1 MRIRR
6 PCLEVLASPEAIG
19 RAAGGGA
26 PRRGLSTEARR
37 VASLQ
42 GTTGAP
48 APQGHWG
55 PRTRT
60 TGSGGGG
67 RARTGGAVVVGV
79 QPAELSDRG
88 GEVGQAQ
95 VAVAVLVRE
104 RQDARRQRVSGQLGQ
119 RLEVRQRHAVGA
131 PG

>member
-1 MRIRR
+1 VDR
-6 PCLEVLASPEAIG
+6 SG
-19 RAAGGGA
+19 R
-26 PRRGLSTEARR
+26 
-37 VASLQ
+37 
-42 GTTGAP
+42 
-48 APQGHWG
+48 
-55 PRTRT
+55 
-60 TGSGGGG
+60 

-79 QPAELSDRG
+79 QPAELADRG